1 MDRKQA
7 FEFIRVYR
15 ELVKESNFKELY
27 EQFDNITDYISDT
40 HYLTDI
46 FVEAGIDPLKYMDAV
61 PVGYWYKTDLDLKEI
76 NVPDN
81 IKYIYKQAFEEARL
95 RKITIPKTVVKIAAG
110 AFFDNPLLTEINVRG
125 TQADVDKIE
134 NLSYKILVP
143 MYDDEGNLLWLKKLQ
158 TF

>member
-15 ELVKESNFKELY
+15 DLVKESNFEELY
-27 EQFDNITDYISDT
+27 KQFDNITDFIDDT

-46 FVEAGIDPLKYMDAV
+46 FIEAGIDPLKYMDAV
-61 PVGYWYKTDLDLKEI
+61 PVGYLYKTDLNLKEI

-81 IKYIYKQAFEEARL
+81 IKYIYKQAFKDAKL
-95 RKITIPKTVVKIAAG
+95 RKVTIPKTVIKIARG
-110 AFFDNPLLTEINVRG
+110 AFSDNPALTEINVRG

-134 NLSYKILVP
+134 NLDYRILVP
-143 MYDDEGNLLWLKKLQ
+143 MYN
-158 TF
+158 

>member
-1 MDRKQA
+1 MGRMDREQGFK
-7 FEFIRVYR
+7 FIKLHKDLI
-15 ELVKESNFKELY
+15 EESNFKELY

-46 FVEAGIDPLKYMDAV
+46 FIEAGIDPLKYMDAA
-61 PVGYWYKTDLDLKEI
+61 PVGYLYKTDLDLKEI

-81 IKYIYKQAFEEARL
+81 IKYIYAYAFEEAKL
-95 RKITIPKTVVKIAAG
+95 RKVTIPKTVIKIAAG

-143 MYDDEGNLLWLKKLQ
+143 MYN
-158 TF
+158 

>member
-7 FEFIRVYR
+7 FEFISVYR
-15 ELVKESNFKELY
+15 DLVKESNFEELY
-27 EQFDNITDYISDT
+27 KQFDNITDYISDT

-46 FVEAGIDPLKYMDAV
+46 FIEAGIDPLKYMDAV
-61 PVGYWYKTDLDLKEI
+61 PVGYLYKTDLDLKEI

-95 RKITIPKTVVKIAAG
+95 RKVTIPKTVVKIAGG

-134 NLSYKILVP
+134 NLDYKILVP
-143 MYDDEGNLLWLKKLQ
+143 MYN
-158 TF
+158 

>member
-15 ELVKESNFKELY
+15 DLVKESNFEELY
-27 EQFDNITDYISDT
+27 KQFDNITDYLTDT

-46 FVEAGIDPLKYMDAV
+46 FIEAGIDPLKYMDAV
-61 PVGYWYKTDLDLKEI
+61 PVAYLYKTDLDLKEI

-81 IKYIYKQAFEEARL
+81 IKYIYKYAFEEAKL
-95 RKITIPKTVVKIAAG
+95 RKVTIPKTVIKIAKS
-110 AFFDNPLLTEINVRG
+110 AFSDNPSLTEINVRG

-134 NLSYKILVP
+134 NLSYKIRVP
-143 MYDDEGNLLWLKKLQ
+143 MYN
-158 TF
+158 

>member
-27 EQFDNITDYISDT
+27 EQFDNITDFIDDT

-46 FVEAGIDPLKYMDAV
+46 FIEAGIDPLKYMDAV
-61 PVGYWYKTDLDLKEI
+61 PVGYLYRTDLNLKEI

-81 IKYIYKQAFEEARL
+81 IKHIHVHAFEDAKL
-95 RKITIPKTVVKIAAG
+95 RKVTIPKTVVKIPAT
-110 AFFDNPLLTEINVRG
+110 AFADNPVLTEINVRG

-134 NLSYKILVP
+134 NLGCRILVP
-143 MYDDEGNLLWLKKLQ
+143 MYDDRGNLL
-158 TF
+158 